1 MQVLTN
7 KTAVFLTT
15 NFKVDGVMFVDDLK
29 KNVPVANLMGKLVE
43 FTISFASNAL
53 IIVVFVVFMLVEK
66 GVTKKTQDKTSLR
79 YRIDDAITK

>member
-1 MQVLTN
+1 
-7 KTAVFLTT
+7 
-15 NFKVDGVMFVDDLK
+15 MFVDDLK